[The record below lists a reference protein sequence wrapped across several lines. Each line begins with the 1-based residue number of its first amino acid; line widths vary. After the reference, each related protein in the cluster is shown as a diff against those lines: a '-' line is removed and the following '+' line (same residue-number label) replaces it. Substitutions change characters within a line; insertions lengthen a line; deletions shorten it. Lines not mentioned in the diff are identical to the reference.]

1 MSENH
6 CGNYILLDNNE
17 DNSKLHKLLHVVA
30 ISTLAF
36 STLCSTQP
44 FNRQKL
50 KSPQVPTFEVVQRS
64 ENFSSFSLPSTQ
76 LAEPGGLGKLWL
88 AMALAV
94 TDALDGGIS
103 LDEGGT
109 RAHGA
114 FT

>member
-1 MSENH
+1 MRMES
-6 CGNYILLDNNE
+6 GDW
-17 DNSKLHKLLHVVA
+17 
-30 ISTLAF
+30 ISTRPSLVLF
-36 STLCSTQP
+36 SWAATLI
-44 FNRQKL
+44 FLYRL
-50 KSPQVPTFEVVQRS
+50 GFEVVQRS
-64 ENFSSFSLPSTQ
+64 ENFSSFSLPSTP

-114 FT
+114 LLSHCHSFHLHLCRSQQYPL